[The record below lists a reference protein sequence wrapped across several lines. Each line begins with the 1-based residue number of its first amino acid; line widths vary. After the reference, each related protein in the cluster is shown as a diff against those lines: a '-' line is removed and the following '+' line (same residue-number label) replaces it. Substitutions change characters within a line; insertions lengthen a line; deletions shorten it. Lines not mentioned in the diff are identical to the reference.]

1 MADAPYDLCACP
13 SCGTEFRVTA
23 ADLAKADGHVRCG
36 ACMTVFDGS
45 AQREA
50 PAALAEADMPA
61 AGLAASTDAPK
72 PPVAT
77 SAQGPTSPK
86 RERPAR
92 SRARRPRIGWRLAG
106 VLAFGAALGANA
118 MALRHYGGQPDL
130 AAFEVAAPLA
140 VERTDSPPGVVVTG
154 GLVNRAGAPQRLP
167 SLLVRLQH
175 EDATIAE
182 ARFRPGEYLAGRT
195 TRTPLGTLLGETL
208 AANESTFVAL
218 QVEEAEG
225 VATTATVTLA
235 WPP

>member
-23 ADLAKADGHVRCG
+23 ADLAVDDGQVRCG
-36 ACMTVFDGS
+36 ACMTVFDGRVR
-45 AQREA
+45 REA
-50 PAALAEADMPA
+50 PAALAEADTPA
-61 AGLAASTDAPK
+61 AGLAASTDTPK
-72 PPVAT
+72 PPVAAN
-77 SAQGPTSPK
+77 AQGPTSPK
-86 RERPAR
+86 RERPRR

-154 GLVNRAGAPQRLP
+154 RLVNRAGAPQRLP
-167 SLLVRLQH
+167 SLLVRLQS

-182 ARFRPGEYLAGRT
+182 ARFRPGEYLARPPSRSPVGR
-195 TRTPLGTLLGETL
+195 LLGETL
-208 AANESTFVAL
+208 AANESVAVAL
-218 QVEEAEG
+218 RVEDAAEA
-225 VATTATVTLA
+225 ATAATVTLA